1 MSSDPGLRF
10 QAVDA
15 FVDLV
20 EALALGGPL
29 VLGIDDAQ
37 WADPCS
43 LLVLNAVTRRLAD
56 LPLGLICCLRPAP
69 QVEEL
74 RLTLGTLHAA
84 GAQHLRLE
92 RLSQRT
98 ILDLASDV
106 LDADPERQLT
116 AQLSAASGNPLFVH
130 PSGRGQA
137 QPGSQAARH
146 YPALGP
152 DLVRLALATGHR
164 KRAEQVAS
172 AVTDLAASQ
181 DASPIT
187 GAALRCRGLLDRD
200 ADMLRAAADFYAAS
214 AYPLE
219 TAIAHEE
226 AATVLAGDGVVD
238 SAATLFDEALTTFER
253 ASVLPATSRAPKRD
267 CASWASVVVGGEA
280 ASVPPSGGTA

>member
-1 MSSDPGLRF
+1 MTALRAVPPFRGRESEVAALGDILDRMASGCRTVAILEGEAGIGKTRLLAEALAAARMRNVQVYAARAEELERSRPFGVLTDALGCSRSSPDPRRAALAELLTPRGGEHGPITVSSDPGLRF

-92 RLSQRT
+92 RLSQPDTDRT
-98 ILDLASDV
+98 QH
-106 LDADPERQLT
+106 RR
-116 AQLSAASGNPLFVH
+116 SG
-130 PSGRGQA
+130 GRGF
-137 QPGSQAARH
+137 
-146 YPALGP
+146 
-152 DLVRLALATGHR
+152 V
-164 KRAEQVAS
+164 
-172 AVTDLAASQ
+172 
-181 DASPIT
+181 
-187 GAALRCRGLLDRD
+187 
-200 ADMLRAAADFYAAS
+200 
-214 AYPLE
+214 
-219 TAIAHEE
+219 
-226 AATVLAGDGVVD
+226 
-238 SAATLFDEALTTFER
+238 
-253 ASVLPATSRAPKRD
+253 
-267 CASWASVVVGGEA
+267 
-280 ASVPPSGGTA
+280 